1 MSSPSIAGRP
11 VGRPSLPVWSRPLLV
26 VAALVLVAMLP
37 QLSGDS
43 YHTYLLTT
51 VGIYAVVAMGLNLL
65 FGYAGQVSL
74 GHGALVAV
82 GAYTA
87 AILMTDAGWSFWPAA
102 IVAAGISGVV
112 GSVMA
117 LPALRLSSWH
127 VALITLFFAL
137 VTRSV
142 LVEMR
147 DLTGGW
153 SGILGVP
160 RPEIGGAPIEDI
172 QLLWIVV
179 GLNVVVYLGIR
190 NLVRSRLGAAML
202 AVRDAP
208 EAGRTVGVRIVRVKL
223 FAFAASAALAGLGGA
238 LLAVQEGSVTPDLFP
253 IDFSIFFLIV
263 VIIGGAG
270 RLPGPLIGTLIF
282 FAVPELLTG
291 LAEWR
296 GLIYG
301 LALLALMVFAPNGV
315 AGVWDRFWRGFSARR
330 SPTADGGRP
339 SAESHSDDGTGTGA
353 GELRLPESEPSG
365 LRVSGVRKA
374 FGGVQALDGAE
385 LDVAPGSVHVIVGPN
400 GSGKTTLLNAI
411 TGFVT
416 PDAGTLLLDGTELRG
431 QRAEAIARRGVART
445 FQTAR
450 LLPEASALDNV
461 LLGAYARERATGV
474 ELIVRGPRAVRERAE
489 LRRQAEELLAFVGL
503 GDRSA
508 TPAAD
513 LPHGGQR
520 LLEVARALL
529 ARPRLL
535 LMDEPAAGLSLTE
548 LEALGRLIGRIRASG
563 VTVLL
568 VEHHVEL
575 VAEVADQVT
584 VLDRGRVLV
593 SGPPE
598 TALADERVVEAYLG
612 RQG

>member
-1 MSSPSIAGRP
+1 MSSPSIAERP
-11 VGRPSLPVWSRPLLV
+11 VGRPALPTWSRPVLIL
-26 VAALVLVAMLP
+26 AALVVVATLP
-37 QLSGDS
+37 NMTGDS
-43 YHTYLLTT
+43 YHTYLLTI
-51 VGIYAVVAMGLNLL
+51 VGVYAIVAMGLNLL
-65 FGYAGQVSL
+65 FGLAGQVSL

-87 AILMTDAGWSFWPAA
+87 AILMVETGWSFWPAA
-102 IVAAGISGVV
+102 IAAAVIAGLV
-112 GSVMA
+112 GSLMA

-142 LVEMR
+142 LVELR
-147 DLTGGW
+147 DVTGGW

-160 RPEIGGAPIEDI
+160 RPSIGGTELTDL
-172 QLLWIVV
+172 QMLWVV
-179 GLNVVVYLGIR
+179 IGLNVLVFLGLR
-190 NLVRSRLGAAML
+190 NLVRSRLGSAML

-208 EAGRTVGVRIVRVKL
+208 EAGRTVGVRIVGVKL
-223 FAFAASAALAGLGGA
+223 FAFATSAALAGLGGA

-253 IDFSIFFLIV
+253 IDFGIFFLIV

-270 RLPGPLIGTLIF
+270 RLSGPLIGTLVF

-301 LALLALMVFAPNGV
+301 LALLALMVFAPTGV
-315 AGVWDRFWRGFSARR
+315 LGLWDSFRNRFAWTRKAMAMGT
-330 SPTADGGRP
+330 PG
-339 SAESHSDDGTGTGA
+339 EVHSDATV
-353 GELRLPESEPSG
+353 ELELPKSDPAA
-365 LRVSGVRKA
+365 LRVTGVSKA

-385 LDVAPGSVHVIVGPN
+385 LDVEPGSIHVIVGPN

-411 TGFVT
+411 TGFVA
-416 PDAGTLLLDGTELRG
+416 PDDGTMLLDGEELRG
-431 QRAEAIARRGVART
+431 KPAEAIARGGVSRT

-450 LLPEASALDNV
+450 LLPEASALENV
-461 LLGAYARERATGV
+461 MLGAYAREQATGA
-474 ELIVRGPRAVRERAE
+474 EQIVRSPRAVRERKQLQREAE
-489 LRRQAEELLAFVGL
+489 DLLAFVGL
-503 GDRSA
+503 GDQGA
-508 TPAAD
+508 IPAAA

-535 LMDEPAAGLSLTE
+535 LMDEPAAGLSMTE
-548 LEALGRLIGRIRASG
+548 LDALGRLIGRIRESG

-584 VLDRGRVLV
+584 VLDRGKVLV

-598 TALADERVVEAYLG
+598 QALTDERVVEAYLG

>member
-1 MSSPSIAGRP
+1 MSSPSIAERP
-11 VGRPSLPVWSRPLLV
+11 GARAALPSWSRPLLV
-26 VAALVLVAMLP
+26 VAALLVVATLP
-37 QLSGDS
+37 QMTGDS

-65 FGYAGQVSL
+65 FGYTGQVSL

-87 AILMTDAGWSFWPAA
+87 AILMTDSGWSFWPAA
-102 IVAAGISGVV
+102 IAAAGVAGVV

-142 LVEMR
+142 LVELR

-160 RPEIGGAPIEDI
+160 RPAIGGTELTDM
-172 QLLWIVV
+172 QLLWIVL
-179 GLNVVVYLGIR
+179 GLNVVVFLGLR

-238 LLAVQEGSVTPDLFP
+238 LLAAQEGAVTPDLFP
-253 IDFSIFFLIV
+253 LDFSIFFLIV

-270 RLPGPLIGTLIF
+270 RLAGPLIGTLVF

-296 GLIYG
+296 GLVYG
-301 LALLALMVFAPNGV
+301 LALMALMVFAPTGV
-315 AGVWDRFWRGFSARR
+315 VGLWDRFRSTLAWRRTGSSAAAVAI
-330 SPTADGGRP
+330 SDG
-339 SAESHSDDGTGTGA
+339 EIHSDPAVD
-353 GELRLPESEPSG
+353 LRLPPSEPSG
-365 LRVSGVRKA
+365 LRVTDVRKA

-385 LDVAPGSVHVIVGPN
+385 LDVEPGSVHVIVGPN

-411 TGFVT
+411 TGFVL
-416 PDAGTLLLDGTELRG
+416 PDDGSILLDGSELRG
-431 QRAEAIARRGVART
+431 RRAEAIARSGVART

-450 LLPEASALDNV
+450 LLPEASALENV

-474 ELIVRGPRAVRERAE
+474 ELVVRGPRAVRERAALQRE
-489 LRRQAEELLAFVGL
+489 AEDLLAFVGL
-503 GDRSA
+503 GDHRD
-508 TPAAD
+508 TPAAS

-575 VAEVADQVT
+575 VAEVADRVT

>member
-1 MSSPSIAGRP
+1 MSSPSIAERP
-11 VGRPSLPVWSRPLLV
+11 VARPVLPSWSRLLLV
-26 VAALVLVAMLP
+26 AAALVVVATLP
-37 QLSGDS
+37 QMTGDS

-65 FGYAGQVSL
+65 FGYTGQVSL

-87 AILMTDAGWSFWPAA
+87 AILMTESGWSFWPAA
-102 IVAAGISGVV
+102 IAAAGVAGVV

-142 LVEMR
+142 LVELEG
-147 DLTGGW
+147 LTGGW

-160 RPEIGGAPIEDI
+160 RPAIGGTDLTDT
-172 QLLWIVV
+172 QLLWIVI
-179 GLNVVVYLGIR
+179 GLNVVVFLALR

-208 EAGRTVGVRIVRVKL
+208 EAGRTVGVRIVRIKL

-238 LLAVQEGSVTPDLFP
+238 LLTAQEGSVTPDLFP

-270 RLPGPLIGTLIF
+270 RLAGPLIGTLVF

-296 GLIYG
+296 GLVYG
-301 LALLALMVFAPNGV
+301 LALMALMVFAPTGV
-315 AGVWDRFWRGFSARR
+315 VGLWDRFRSTLSWRRASA
-330 SPTADGGRP
+330 SGATAPLADAEIHADPTVD
-339 SAESHSDDGTGTGA
+339 
-353 GELRLPESEPSG
+353 LRLPPSEPSA
-365 LRVSGVRKA
+365 LRVTGVTKA

-385 LDVAPGSVHVIVGPN
+385 LDVEPGSVHVIVGPN

-411 TGFVT
+411 TGFVV
-416 PDAGTLLLDGTELRG
+416 PDDGSILLDGHELRG
-431 QRAEAIARRGVART
+431 QRAEAIARSGVART

-450 LLPEASALDNV
+450 LLPEASALENV
-461 LLGAYARERATGV
+461 LLGAYSRERATGI
-474 ELIVRGPRAVRERAE
+474 ELVVHAPRAVRERAQ
-489 LRRQAEELLAFVGL
+489 LRREAEDLLAFVGL
-503 GDRSA
+503 GDRA
-508 TPAAD
+508 ETPASD

-575 VAEVADQVT
+575 VAEVADRVT

-598 TALADERVVEAYLG
+598 TALADARVVEAYLG

>member
-11 VGRPSLPVWSRPLLV
+11 VAGFAVPAWARPILV
-26 VAALVLVAMLP
+26 VVALVVVATLP
-37 QLSGDS
+37 QMTGDS

-65 FGYAGQVSL
+65 FGYTGQVSL

-87 AILMTDAGWSFWPAA
+87 AILMTESGWSFWPAA
-102 IVAAGISGVV
+102 LASAGVAGVV

-142 LVEMR
+142 LVELE

-160 RPEIGGAPIEDI
+160 RPAIGGTELTDT
-172 QLLWIVV
+172 QLLWIVL
-179 GLNVVVYLGIR
+179 GLNVVVFLGLR

-238 LLAVQEGSVTPDLFP
+238 LLTAQEGSVTPDLFP

-270 RLPGPLIGTLIF
+270 RLAGPLIGTLVF

-296 GLIYG
+296 GLVYG
-301 LALLALMVFAPNGV
+301 LALMALMVFAPTGV
-315 AGVWDRFWRGFSARR
+315 VGLWDRFRSRLAWRRAG
-330 SPTADGGRP
+330 
-339 SAESHSDDGTGTGA
+339 GA
-353 GELRLPESEPSG
+353 GAATPVSDAEIHADPSVELRLPESEPSG
-365 LRVSGVRKA
+365 LRVSDVRKA

-385 LDVAPGSVHVIVGPN
+385 LDVTPGSVHVIVGPN

-416 PDAGTLLLDGTELRG
+416 PDGGTILLDGGELRG
-431 QRAEAIARRGVART
+431 RPAETIARSGVART

-450 LLPEASALDNV
+450 LLPEASALENV

-474 ELIVRGPRAVRERAE
+474 ELVVRGPRAVREHAA
-489 LRRQAEELLAFVGL
+489 LRREAEDLLAFVGL
-503 GDRSA
+503 GDQRD
-508 TPAAD
+508 TPAAS

-575 VAEVADQVT
+575 VAEVADRVT
-584 VLDRGRVLV
+584 VLDRGQVLV